1 MIVSN
6 RFKGS
11 DLWQHYSVFKKI
23 MQQSNKVMESAG
35 TNVAFGLD
43 LDVDAVEVVVDS
55 SCSAVQV
62 LVEGD

>member
-6 RFKGS
+6 RFEGS

-55 SCSAVQV
+55 SC
-62 LVEGD
+62 